1 MDNKRTFFV
10 WLILLLSVLSSMFI
24 SQAKSQPQPQ
34 PQTHAQITS
43 RATPLVSAE
52 WLQANISRDDVIVID
67 ASSPQRFEVK
77 HIPNAIKANVF
88 MLGSRDV
95 TAAHMEQLVR
105 SWGMNPGTK
114 IVLYDEGATYMA
126 SSLFFELYYH
136 GFNMENIFILNG
148 GLARWEANGGAVT
161 KAPTPQPTIGTIA
174 HAGLREGARARHAE
188 FVSASGAP
196 QKSVLVEGL
205 DPEYYYGG
213 AKFFSQAGHVPH
225 AVLMPSDDFFN
236 ADKTFKSLIE
246 IERMFSHI
254 GITPN
259 RQVITYCGGGVAA
272 SLSYFT
278 AKFLLGYPDVKLYK
292 GSQREWL
299 RDDRGL
305 PFWTFAEPNRLRDP
319 QWVNGWNS
327 DMMRMMEASQ
337 LNIIDS
343 RAADI
348 RARGTIPHSLA
359 IPAANLKPHISSPQK
374 LADVFGKAGLVQEH
388 EAVILSDGGITPDAA
403 LTMLLLE
410 NLGHAKVSIIHG
422 AIDDWALA
430 GLPTAKTSA
439 APTVRVQQYAAR
451 PRNDVLIT
459 PDKVTK
465 PTTTPRIILVAG
477 KLNAMAKPAG
487 NVIEMPY
494 TDFIDKNGK
503 PKPANDIWKLL
514 VNAGVSRYAEIICV
528 ADELGEAAV
537 SYVVLKMMG
546 YADVKVMQ
554 AS

>member
-10 WLILLLSVLSSMFI
+10 WLILLLSAFSTLFI
-24 SQAKSQPQPQ
+24 TPAQS
-34 PQTHAQITS
+34 QTHAQVGAS
-43 RATPLVSAE
+43 AAPLVSAE
-52 WLQANISRDDVIVID
+52 WLKANISRDDVIIID
-67 ASSPQRFEVK
+67 ASSPQRYEVK
-77 HIPNAIKANVF
+77 HIPGAIKANVF

-95 TAAHMEQLVR
+95 SPAQMEQLVR
-105 SWGMNPGTK
+105 SWGVNLGKK

-126 SSLFFELYYH
+126 TSLFFELYYH
-136 GFNMENIFILNG
+136 GFAVDNVFILNG
-148 GLARWEANGGAVT
+148 GLARWEATGGAVT
-161 KAPTPQPTIGTIA
+161 KAATPSPTVGTIV
-174 HAGLREGARARHAE
+174 HMGLRETARARHAE
-188 FVSASGAP
+188 FISASGAP

-205 DPEYYYGG
+205 DAQYYYGG
-213 AKFFSQAGHVPH
+213 AKFFDRAGHVPH

-236 ADKTFKSLIE
+236 ADKTFKSNSE
-246 IERMFSHI
+246 IQRMLNHI

-272 SLSYFT
+272 SLSYFA

-305 PFWTFAEPNRLRDP
+305 PFWTFAEPNRLRDR

-327 DMMRMMEASQ
+327 DMMRMMEASH

-348 RARGTIPHSLA
+348 RARGTIPHSLP
-359 IPAANLKPHISSPQK
+359 IPAANLKLNVTSPQK
-374 LADVFGKAGLVQEH
+374 LADTLGAAGLVQEH
-388 EAVILSDGGITPDAA
+388 EVVILSDGGITPDAA

-410 NLGHAKVSIIHG
+410 NVGHAKVSIING
-422 AIDDWALA
+422 AFDDWALA
-430 GLPTAKTSA
+430 GLPTAKAAA
-439 APTVRVQQYAAR
+439 APIVRAQPYVAR
-451 PRNDVLIT
+451 PRNDIFIT
-459 PDKVTK
+459 SDKVTK
-465 PTTTPRIILVAG
+465 PTTTPRIFLVAG
-477 KLNAMAKPAG
+477 KLNPSAKPAG
-487 NVIEMPY
+487 NVIEIPY
-494 TDFIDKNGK
+494 TDFIDKQGN
-503 PKPANDIWKLL
+503 PKPANDIWNLL
-514 VNAGVSRYAEIICV
+514 AKAGVSRYAEIICV

-554 AS
+554 PS

>member
-1 MDNKRTFFV
+1 V
-10 WLILLLSVLSSMFI
+10 HV
-24 SQAKSQPQPQ
+24 
-34 PQTHAQITS
+34 
-43 RATPLVSAE
+43 E
-52 WLQANISRDDVIVID
+52 
-67 ASSPQRFEVK
+67 
-77 HIPNAIKANVF
+77 
-88 MLGSRDV
+88 
-95 TAAHMEQLVR
+95 
-105 SWGMNPGTK
+105 
-114 IVLYDEGATYMA
+114 
-126 SSLFFELYYH
+126 
-136 GFNMENIFILNG
+136 
-148 GLARWEANGGAVT
+148 
-161 KAPTPQPTIGTIA
+161 
-174 HAGLREGARARHAE
+174 LREGARARHAE

-205 DPEYYYGG
+205 DAEYYYGG
-213 AKFFSQAGHVPH
+213 AKFFDRAGHVPH
-225 AVLMPSDDFFN
+225 AVMMPSDDLFN
-236 ADKTFKSLIE
+236 ADKTFKSSSE

-259 RQVITYCGGGVAA
+259 RQIITYCGGGVAA
-272 SLSYFT
+272 SLSYFA

-305 PFWTFAEPNRLRDP
+305 PFWTFAQPNRLRDR

-343 RAADI
+343 RATDI

-359 IPAANLKPHISSPQK
+359 IPAANLKPHLASPQK
-374 LADVFGKAGLVQEH
+374 LADVLGKAGLVQEH

-410 NLGHAKVSIIHG
+410 NLGHAKVSIING
-422 AIDDWALA
+422 SYDDWALA
-430 GLPTAKTSA
+430 GLPTTKA
-439 APTVRVQQYAAR
+439 AAVATVRVQQYASR
-451 PRNDVLIT
+451 PRNDVFIT
-459 PDKVTK
+459 LDKVTT

-477 KLNAMAKPAG
+477 KLNSSLKPAG
-487 NVIEMPY
+487 HVIEIPY
-494 TDFIDKNGK
+494 TDFINKNGS
-503 PKPANDIWKLL
+503 PKPANDIWNLL
-514 VNAGVSRYAEIICV
+514 AKAGVSRYAEIICV

-554 AS
+554 PSLKNT